1 MASTPDIPG
10 LVEDEVNDADV
21 MDEVTVGTYS
31 MASTQD
37 IPGLVKDEVNDSDVM
52 DEITNIRELPSVNT
66 NPDLDLEI
74 VEQQSS
80 PPSSRKMGTYLM
92 ASTPDIPGLV
102 EDEVNDSDV
111 MDEITPQQ
119 RAGQS
124 GNDFDNLTEQ
134 TYNESKIKICILP
147 QNRNI
152 PIASISREWG
162 MKGLPNIIVR
172 LIGSCADDK
181 LVKRG
186 FFFLTSLAKFLTS
199 FNSWL
204 LLQARD
210 KRLFHQILDLLEMT
224 GVDKRSL
231 ISVLQET
238 PDKVNNIL
246 SAQTTQFKQDLDVRA
261 SLYSDHMNTCI
272 KQYVIAASFP
282 EISTDH
288 FECILFYCGTLT
300 DLHSIS
306 NYVGCSKP
314 LIILKGSGGIADVLA
329 DCLDTSTTKSYWDI
343 LSAYIETDP
352 REKGLHDIQSIKL
365 YVSLVN
371 TILQKVAKSFQV
383 IDIGQ
388 AFDKTK
394 LGQVF
399 LSSFTGDKLLG
410 QSGTDLNFRFLKL
423 CLILNELEIAII
435 DGKLRNL
442 ARLHSLETKRKE
454 FVKLALRLNNYKFI
468 QYLVNQ
474 EPSNKTCLTEDVLSE
489 ALNENTELERVRE
502 RIKKMLNIETDEVV
516 HKDLEFLFKETVL
529 ANCFELSQ
537 LLWQKV
543 QAPTGAALYAYGCL
557 SVMKSMETEENKRQE
572 IATKMIDF
580 ETMACETLR
589 RTYALKPEQA
599 IQLLSVKMSKW
610 GNMSC
615 PILALKFGARRF
627 LSESACLKFTYNT
640 WTRGKPLET
649 LRGEDDNECAYC
661 QGTLRKSANIV
672 SLECRKCQV
681 REKFPPKLLLIFR
694 FIGLTLFLLLYSAL
708 LISYLD
714 AKTFH
719 WLEFLLLAWIV
730 TFFLEIINQL
740 VRNKALGYSDLYLW
754 IELVSVLLYVLAWIV
769 RLVGYV
775 YPETK
780 EWIFS
785 ARILF
790 SVDFVGFSVCLLEV
804 CFTQR
809 FLGPLLLTVFK
820 MIKILIQ
827 FLIILMIIC
836 FAYAV
841 ASESI
846 IYPNTNMSP
855 KLYFF
860 VFRKAFWA
868 IFGEFSMEQLN
879 PENGSCNADP
889 NAYTDFGEVRCPDNS
904 GKYFMFPLLGA
915 YHIFVNILLLNLI
928 IAKFNSIIESVEV
941 MARQI
946 WNQQFTQITLKY
958 CKVIFP
964 PGPFLVLCFILW
976 ICRTRDFNKP
986 FEQELP
992 VAVVVELTQTED
1004 DVRYKY
1010 LQDRNAQLK
1019 NQVAD
1024 VQCNGRIICLHK
1036 DRKQCTAETQ
1046 TELNVKNNSLQ
1057 TDDIYFSTTETQTSY
1072 HQDNETQTPVY
1083 KVTSTEVGTHQG
1095 TFNSKTQTEII
1106 PTLKSGTQTETMTT
1120 SSVLTETDPPLIKQT
1135 QTLAAYNVRDKCLGR
1150 DASCSQETQADQCHF
1165 EDKEVQSSR
1174 ITQSEHPT
1182 QTETLTKEQET
1193 MTMRN
1198 TLPKEA
1204 QTATIYLVEREVQTS
1219 INLTK
1224 KTQTEHKY
1232 FAVVKPPR

>member
-1 MASTPDIPG
+1 
-10 LVEDEVNDADV
+10 
-21 MDEVTVGTYS
+21 
-31 MASTQD
+31 
-37 IPGLVKDEVNDSDVM
+37 
-52 DEITNIRELPSVNT
+52 
-66 NPDLDLEI
+66 
-74 VEQQSS
+74 
-80 PPSSRKMGTYLM
+80 
-92 ASTPDIPGLV
+92 PDIPGLV
-102 EDEVNDSDV
+102 EDEVNDSYV
-111 MDEITPQQ
+111 MDTITNIRELPSVNTNTDIDLEIVEQQ
-119 RAGQS
+119 PS
-124 GNDFDNLTEQ
+124 LLN
-134 TYNESKIKICILP
+134 ICILP
-147 QNRNI
+147 QNSNI
-152 PIASISREWG
+152 PIASICREWG
-162 MKGLPNIIVR
+162 MKDLPNIIVR
-172 LIGSCADDK
+172 LIGSCADDE
-181 LVKRG
+181 LVQRV
-186 FFFLTSLAKFLTS
+186 FFFLRSLAKFLTN

-210 KRLFHQILDLLEMT
+210 RHLFHQILDLLEMT
-224 GVDKRSL
+224 GVDKKSL

-246 SAQTTQFKQDLDVRA
+246 SGAQTTQFVQDLDTRA
-261 SLYSDHMNTCI
+261 FLYSDHINTCI
-272 KQYVIAASFP
+272 KQHVIAASFP

-314 LIILKGSGGIADVLA
+314 LIILKGSGGIADLLA

-343 LSAYIETDP
+343 LSAYIDTDP

-442 ARLHSLETKRKE
+442 AILNSLETECKQ

-489 ALNENTELERVRE
+489 ALNENTDLERVRE
-502 RIKKMLNIETDEVV
+502 SIQKMLNIETDEVV

-572 IATKMIDF
+572 IATKMIEF

-589 RTYALKPEQA
+589 RTYSLKPEQA

-627 LSESACLKFTYNT
+627 LSESACLKFTNNT

-649 LRGEDDNECAYC
+649 LRGEDDSKCAYC
-661 QGTLRKSANIV
+661 HGKLRKSANIV

-681 REKFPPKLLLIFR
+681 REKFPPRLLLIFR
-694 FIGLTLFLLLYSAL
+694 CIGLILFLLLYSAL

-714 AKTFH
+714 AKPFH

-730 TFFLEIINQL
+730 TFLLEIINQR

-754 IELVSVLLYVLAWIV
+754 IELASVLLYVLAWIV
-769 RLVGYV
+769 RLVGYG

-785 ARILF
+785 ARIMF
-790 SVDFVGFSVCLLEV
+790 SVDFVGFSICLLEV

-860 VFRKAFWA
+860 VFKKAFWA
-868 IFGEFSMEQLN
+868 IFGEFSMDELN
-879 PENGSCNADP
+879 PENGSCNADH
-889 NAYTDFGEVRCPDNS
+889 NAYTDFGEVRCPENS

-1004 DVRYKY
+1004 NVRYKY
-1010 LQDRNAQLK
+1010 LQERNAQLK
-1019 NQVAD
+1019 NRNQVTD
-1024 VQCNGRIICLHK
+1024 VHCNGRIICLHK

-1072 HQDNETQTPVY
+1072 HKENETQTPVY

-1095 TFNSKTQTEII
+1095 TFNSKTQTEI
-1106 PTLKSGTQTETMTT
+1106 
-1120 SSVLTETDPPLIKQT
+1120 
-1135 QTLAAYNVRDKCLGR
+1135 
-1150 DASCSQETQADQCHF
+1150 
-1165 EDKEVQSSR
+1165 
-1174 ITQSEHPT
+1174 
-1182 QTETLTKEQET
+1182 
-1193 MTMRN
+1193 
-1198 TLPKEA
+1198 
-1204 QTATIYLVEREVQTS
+1204 
-1219 INLTK
+1219 
-1224 KTQTEHKY
+1224 
-1232 FAVVKPPR
+1232 